1 MFVCSRDFQNIHQTQ
16 THFMK
21 RFITPFFCLLIV
33 LTLPG
38 RVFAQQ
44 LISGFRQGQGHS
56 SVFLTYTHE
65 RYNEFYLGE
74 TKTAI
79 EMAGQDRV
87 VVESANLYAAYGLTD
102 KLDIIATLPYISSKS
117 RRLSDN
123 QNILERNLQN
133 ATVALAYQAL
143 QKQSEAGLFSV
154 TGGLAL
160 STPLS
165 RYRTNI
171 INAIGNR
178 ATQLDPSLL
187 LQYKF
192 TNGLF
197 VNGQGGY
204 SLRSNNVPN
213 AVLLG
218 AKVGY
223 AAPHFFLESFVSN
236 QTSTS
241 GIDIGGPGFTP
252 DRFPETKVN
261 TTNLGAS
268 LYVPIVKHFGITVG
282 GGTRLA
288 GRNAAAVS
296 WYTAGLGLSL

>member
-1 MFVCSRDFQNIHQTQ
+1 
-16 THFMK
+16 MK
-21 RFITPFFCLLIV
+21 KFIIPCVGLL
-33 LTLPG
+33 LALPG
-38 RVFAQQ
+38 GVSAQQ
-44 LISGFRQGQGHS
+44 LISGFTQGKGHS
-56 SVFLTYTHE
+56 SVVLSYTRE
-65 RYNEFYLGE
+65 RYDEFYLGK

-79 EMAGQDRV
+79 AMAGQDRV

-102 KLDIIATLPYISSKS
+102 KLDLIANLPYISSKS
-117 RRLSDN
+117 RDLSNN
-123 QNILERNLQN
+123 QKILERNLQN

-143 QKQSEAGLFSV
+143 KKLSNAGSFSA
-154 TGGLAL
+154 TGALAL

-178 ATQLDPSLL
+178 ATQIDPSLL

-204 SLRSNNVPN
+204 SFRTNKVPD

-218 AKVGY
+218 AKLGY
-223 AAPHFFLESFVSN
+223 AAPRFFLESWVSN

-241 GIDIGGPGFTP
+241 GIDIGGAGFTP
-252 DRFPETKVN
+252 ERFPETKVN
-261 TTNLGAS
+261 TTSLGAS
-268 LYVPIVKHFGITVG
+268 LYVPVVNHLGVTLG
-282 GGTRLA
+282 GGTRLS
-288 GRNAAAVS
+288 GRNAADVK
-296 WYTAGLGLSL
+296 WYTVGLGLSL

>member
-1 MFVCSRDFQNIHQTQ
+1 
-16 THFMK
+16 MK
-21 RFITPFFCLLIV
+21 RFITPFFCLLLV

-44 LISGFRQGQGHS
+44 LVSGFRQGQGHS
-56 SVFLTYTHE
+56 SVFLSYTRE
-65 RYNEFYLGE
+65 RYDEFYLGK
-74 TKTAI
+74 TKTDIA
-79 EMAGQDRV
+79 MAGQEPV
-87 VVESANLYAAYGLTD
+87 VTESANLYAAYGLTD
-102 KLDIIATLPYISSKS
+102 KLDLIANLPYISSKS
-117 RRLSDN
+117 RQLSDN
-123 QNILERNLQN
+123 QKILERDLQN
-133 ATVALAYQAL
+133 ATVALAYRAL
-143 QKQSEAGLFSV
+143 QTEGEAGVFSA
-154 TGGLAL
+154 TGALAL

-192 TNGLF
+192 VNGLF

-204 SLRSNNVPN
+204 SLRTNDVPD

-223 AAPHFFLESFVSN
+223 AAPRFFLESWVSN

-261 TTNLGAS
+261 TTSLGAS
-268 LYVPIVKHFGITVG
+268 LYVPVVNHLGVTVG

-296 WYTAGLGLSL
+296 WYSAGLGLSL